1 MWYNDHIIS
10 DHMYV
15 TKMFCFTTI
24 TGFLLRDIKDF
35 WRVSLL
41 TSLLLSATVD
51 GSNDH
56 QDIGQLDFQLERMRE
71 TYLTVEAT
79 IHELGKR

>member
-1 MWYNDHIIS
+1 LWYNDHIIS

>member
-1 MWYNDHIIS
+1 
-10 DHMYV
+10 MYI
-15 TKMFCFTTI
+15 TKMICFTTI
-24 TGFLLRDIKDF
+24 PGFLLRDIKDF

-51 GSNDH
+51 GMNED
-56 QDIGQLDFQLERMRE
+56 QDIGQLDFQLEKMRQ

-79 IHELGKR
+79 IHDLGKC